1 MKYTVAVIT
10 VSIERKKGVKF
21 GVIYQIVQR
30 NESKTSGNLI
40 KKLVINNIQTLILEG
55 EKTTTTSKSKKG
67 SSHRLRPAAAQPD
80 SRMSGWA
87 EAHD

>member
-40 KKLVINNIQTLILEG
+40 KNLIINNIQTLIPEG
-55 EKTTTTSKSKKG
+55 EKTTTIRAKVKKAARIASG
-67 SSHRLRPAAAQPD
+67 LQRLSPTHA
-80 SRMSGWA
+80 
-87 EAHD
+87 